1 MSFLTLLPTVPV
13 GDSTPSLLSIL
24 REVHMLESASHPN
37 IVAYHHAWLETAS
50 PTKSRFV
57 PKVPTL
63 HILMEF
69 ANGGSLQGFI
79 DARKGS
85 PTTADEED
93 VLEGHGAAHA
103 ARRRRK
109 EARARAIHLLRL
121 EDVLTLFEQVVRGL
135 AFLHG
140 RNILHLDLKV
150 SALELERA
158 KSALTFSMRAGRERA
173 PPLGRRLAPADMQ
186 TVGLWIGFV
195 RFLSPRTP

>member
-1 MSFLTLLPTVPV
+1 MLLSALVIADARRSDAVPV
-13 GDSTPSLLSIL
+13 GDSTPSLLAIL

-37 IVAYHHAWLETAS
+37 IIAYHHAWLETAA
-50 PTKSRFV
+50 PTQSRFV

-69 ANGGSLQGFI
+69 ANGGSLQGFV

-85 PTTADEED
+85 PTAAFEGGGGEGGEETD
-93 VLEGHGAAHA
+93 GHGAARA

-109 EARARAIHLLRL
+109 EAREQAVHLLRL
-121 EDVLTLFEQVVRGL
+121 DDILILFEEVVRGL

-150 SALELERA
+150 RA
-158 KSALTFSMRAGRERA
+158 NMRG
-173 PPLGRRLAPADMQ
+173 
-186 TVGLWIGFV
+186 
-195 RFLSPRTP
+195 SPRHASVRAYSRFG